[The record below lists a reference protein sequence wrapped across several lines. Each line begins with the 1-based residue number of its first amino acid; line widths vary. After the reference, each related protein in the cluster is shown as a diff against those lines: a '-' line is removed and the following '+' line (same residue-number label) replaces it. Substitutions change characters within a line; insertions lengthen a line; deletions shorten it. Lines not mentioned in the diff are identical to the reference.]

1 MNIRILIRNHV
12 NATAIIIYIIV
23 FLIVLLIKPNFLFN
37 KDGSLR
43 EFGVGKSKKTIIPV
57 WLIAIILSVLSYFSV
72 LYYLASPKLNL

>member
-1 MNIRILIRNHV
+1 MIIRNLIRNHI

-23 FLIVLLIKPNFLFN
+23 FFIVLFIKPNFLFN

>member
-1 MNIRILIRNHV
+1 MNIRNLIRNHV